1 MAVIIQDMSAEVAE
15 PAPRPIQPH
24 DAGAAA
30 ADTGMTMERL
40 RAAMLR
46 DAQRQTRLW
55 AD

>member
-15 PAPRPIQPH
+15 PSPRPVQPH
-24 DAGAAA
+24 DAGAAN
-30 ADTGMTMERL
+30 DQGMTMNRL

-46 DAQRQTRLW
+46 DAQRQARLW

>member
-15 PAPRPIQPH
+15 AVPRPAQPH
-24 DAGAAA
+24 DAGGPAA
-30 ADTGMTMERL
+30 GQEMTMDRL

>member
-1 MAVIIQDMSAEVAE
+1 MTVIIQDMSAEVAE
-15 PAPRPIQPH
+15 PAPRPAQPH
-24 DAGAAA
+24 DAGGAA
-30 ADTGMTMERL
+30 ADQAMTMDRL

>member
-15 PAPRPIQPH
+15 PVPRPAQPH
-24 DAGAAA
+24 DAAGSA
-30 ADTGMTMERL
+30 GGSEMTMERL

-46 DAQRQTRLW
+46 DAQRQARLW

>member
-15 PAPRPIQPH
+15 PAPRPAQPY
-24 DAGAAA
+24 DAGPPAGQA
-30 ADTGMTMERL
+30 MTLDRL
-40 RAAMLR
+40 RAALLR

>member
-1 MAVIIQDMSAEVAE
+1 MAVIIQSVSAEAVEA
-15 PAPRPIQPH
+15 APRPAQPH
-24 DAGAAA
+24 DADGEG
-30 ADTGMTMERL
+30 DSTMTMERL